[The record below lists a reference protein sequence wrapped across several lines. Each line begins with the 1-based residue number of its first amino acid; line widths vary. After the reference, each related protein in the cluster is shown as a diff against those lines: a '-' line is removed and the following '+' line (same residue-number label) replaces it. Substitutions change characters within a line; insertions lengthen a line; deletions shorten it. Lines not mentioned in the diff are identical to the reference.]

1 MFKNELEKFKNV
13 QNKDEFYLLPL
24 YDKEKISKKEVITQ
38 ILKMLKSNSENANLK
53 ELNKTE
59 KFSDRVGRKGSKNIN
74 YGIIY
79 NKSVTGLKEDSYE
92 F

>member
-1 MFKNELEKFKNV
+1 
-13 QNKDEFYLLPL
+13 
-24 YDKEKISKKEVITQ
+24 
-38 ILKMLKSNSENANLK
+38 MLKSNSENANLK